1 MNGVEDKKRKQ
12 RSDKKKDVKPYLTL
26 ETISSL
32 NRLTYLTDV
41 YLKDLAEEMILYAIK
56 DYDTISQLS
65 QYFKK
70 EILINNTIYRGRID
84 NPQISKRENE
94 DTDRISTRLKAD
106 DYEVIRALAYAM
118 DVSRARVCAL
128 LIKASMNNINFVN
141 NYVKQHLSKSLTEH
155 QMRELRNLLRTANKD
170 SDGEHYS
177 WGALL
182 SQIMDEVK
190 TPVGRIK
197 DAVNMFISRRK

>member
-41 YLKDLAEEMILYAIK
+41 YLKDLAEEMILYSIK
-56 DYDTISQLS
+56 DSNTISQLS

-70 EILINNTIYRGRID
+70 EILVNNTIYRGRLD
-84 NPQISKRENE
+84 NPQVSKRENK

-128 LIKASMNNINFVN
+128 LINASMNNINFVN
-141 NYVKQHLSKSLTEH
+141 NYVKKHLSKSLTEH
-155 QMRELRNLLRTANKD
+155 QMRELRNLLKSAN
-170 SDGEHYS
+170 SDGEHFS
-177 WGALL
+177 WGSLL
-182 SQIMDEVK
+182 SQIVDEVK

-197 DAVNMFISRRK
+197 DAVNTFLLSRK